1 MARRALCQLALCR
14 RWTLRT
20 TISASGSATR
30 PSPGPSAPTP
40 PLTTLPSTRAD
51 QRVPVSS
58 QAPHHL
64 SHSHHFTPP
73 QVCAYILYE
82 WAIVCTY
89 PGQLY
94 ICMDGLLYMCPVWMA
109 CYTCVLCGWP
119 AIHVSCVDGLLYMCP
134 VWMAC
139 YTCVLCGWPAI
150 HVSCVDGLL
159 YNVSCMDGLLYN
171 VSCVDGLLYI
181 CPVWMACYTMCPIWM
196 ACYCGVLYGWPAIH
210 LSCMDGLL
218 YTCPAGMAC
227 SAYDLTW
234 SSISWMPSR
243 VHT

>member
-1 MARRALCQLALCR
+1 MGRRALYQLALCR

-30 PSPGPSAPTP
+30 PSPGPSVPTP

-94 ICMDGLLYMCPVWMA
+94 ICMDVLLYMCPVWMA
-109 CYTCVLCGWP
+109 CYT
-119 AIHVSCVDGLLYMCP
+119 MCP

-139 YTCVLCGWPAI
+139 YTFVLCGCPAI

-159 YNVSCMDGLLYN
+159 YNVSCVDGLLYN
-171 VSCVDGLLYI
+171 VSFMNGLLCM
-181 CPVWMACYTMCPIWM
+181 CPVCMACYTMCPI
-196 ACYCGVLYGWPAIH
+196 
-210 LSCMDGLL
+210 
-218 YTCPAGMAC
+218 
-227 SAYDLTW
+227 
-234 SSISWMPSR
+234 
-243 VHT
+243 